1 MNKLL
6 KPIAFVAIMLPLAFA
21 LACGGDD
28 EPDDPTGGNGGS
40 NQPSKPAWDIT
51 SFVVPLADPYIYVDH
66 NEKKYYIYGTNAD
79 NGIKCYSSDDLEHWR
94 SEGLALN
101 MKDSYGSKWFW
112 APEVYYVEKL
122 KKYVMTYSAEE
133 RVCFAFG
140 DSPKGPFVMDPKT
153 PMMPNEGNI
162 DSSIFWDEDGKPYLY
177 FVRWSDQAKGNTI
190 YVAELNDDYKS
201 INMETIKECVHA
213 DYNTWETVMPRVT
226 EGPSVFKHD
235 GKYYLLYSAN
245 GYTSPDYAVGYATAD
260 KPTGPWTKYSGN
272 PVLRRYGAL
281 VGCGH
286 GAPFIDLDGK
296 WHYVFHAHK
305 SSTEVHPRNSFI
317 VDMYFKDGGV
327 VALEG
332 KLINPMIVK

>member
-51 SFVVPLADPYIYVDH
+51 SFVLPLADPYIYVDH

-122 KKYVMTYSAEE
+122 KKYVIEYETY
-133 RVCFAFG
+133 
-140 DSPKGPFVMDPKT
+140 
-153 PMMPNEGNI
+153 
-162 DSSIFWDEDGKPYLY
+162 
-177 FVRWSDQAKGNTI
+177 
-190 YVAELNDDYKS
+190 
-201 INMETIKECVHA
+201 
-213 DYNTWETVMPRVT
+213 
-226 EGPSVFKHD
+226 
-235 GKYYLLYSAN
+235 
-245 GYTSPDYAVGYATAD
+245 
-260 KPTGPWTKYSGN
+260 
-272 PVLRRYGAL
+272 
-281 VGCGH
+281 
-286 GAPFIDLDGK
+286 
-296 WHYVFHAHK
+296 
-305 SSTEVHPRNSFI
+305 
-317 VDMYFKDGGV
+317 
-327 VALEG
+327 
-332 KLINPMIVK
+332 